1 MAKPKKERASSS
13 GVLLFAAA
21 FFGVLVLC
29 AVGVFLWWTLVKPTV
44 SWWPFSSSDATETV
58 ATTAPSNGVYD
69 ATDRLAVAVYITDD
83 HHILQTVS
91 LVMVCPDTAQISVCG
106 IPAELSMSADE
117 TDTLARR
124 FRFSSVT
131 DAQNGISR
139 CFDTTVSQYI
149 ALSYAQIESYLT
161 ALDQPLIVNL
171 PVDINEQNGDG
182 SFSVHLTAGENA
194 LSPAQVSNL
203 LKCTNYQDGRRER
216 ATMHARVIAA
226 YLAQFVTRERSL
238 SADYSLLYE
247 NADTAW
253 SASQFSAA
261 VPYFEYIL
269 AENADPITLIPT
281 SGDFS
286 GAGATLRFAPD
297 GAMREAIAVCL
308 PDDRVQSDA
317 Q

>member
-1 MAKPKKERASSS
+1 MAKSKKERASSS

-21 FFGVLVLC
+21 FLGVLVLC
-29 AVGVFLWWTLVKPTV
+29 AVGVFLWWTLAKPTV
-44 SWWPFSSSDATETV
+44 PWWPFGEKAPAETV
-58 ATTAPSNGVYD
+58 TPTEPASLYD
-69 ATDRLAVAVYITDD
+69 ATDRLSVAVYITDE
-83 HHILQTVS
+83 HHVVQTVS
-91 LVMVCPDTAQISVCG
+91 LVMICPDTTQIAVSG
-106 IPAELSMSADE
+106 LPAELSMSADE
-117 TDTLARR
+117 TDTLTRR

-171 PVDINEQNGDG
+171 PVDIHEQNEDG
-182 SFSVHLTAGENA
+182 SFAVHLTAGENA

-203 LKCTNYQDGRRER
+203 LKCTDYQDGRRER

-238 SADYSLLYE
+238 SADYSQLYE

-261 VPYFEYIL
+261 VPHFEYIL

-297 GAMREAIAVCL
+297 AAMREAIVACV
-308 PDDRVQSDA
+308 PDDRIQREEN
-317 Q
+317 